1 MRRIAGLPIVL
12 LPGAVLGINA
22 AELPPP
28 AETKVDFA
36 RDIKPLFDRSCIQC
50 HGPEKAKSGFRLD
63 NREAA
68 LRGGD
73 NGKAI
78 LPGDSANS
86 PLVLVVAGLHP
97 DIERMPPKGKGD
109 PLTAE
114 EISLLRAWID
124 QGAEWP
130 EAAIAGP
137 QTVASATPELRWI
150 SVNGDEHKF
159 REHFWMKEGFHAG
172 LQNFFI
178 QDKPDADST
187 ITLEGRLYPDDE
199 DFRMALRYERIN
211 VGYI

>member
-50 HGPEKAKSGFRLD
+50 HGPEKPKSGFRLD

-73 NGKAI
+73 NGKDI

-86 PLVLVVAGLHP
+86 PFVLVVAGVHP
-97 DIERMPPKGKGD
+97 DIEKMPPKGKGD
-109 PLTAE
+109 PLTAK

-124 QGAEWP
+124 QGAEWTQ
-130 EAAIAGP
+130 AGP
-137 QTVASATPELRWI
+137 PGPKTVVSVTPEMRWI
-150 SVNGDEHKF
+150 SVDGDEHKF
-159 REHFWMKEGFHAG
+159 REHFGMKEGFHAG

-178 QDKPDADST
+178 EDKPDADSK
-187 ITLEGRLYPDDE
+187 ITLEGHLYPNDE
-199 DFRMALRYERIN
+199 DYHVTLR
-211 VGYI
+211 